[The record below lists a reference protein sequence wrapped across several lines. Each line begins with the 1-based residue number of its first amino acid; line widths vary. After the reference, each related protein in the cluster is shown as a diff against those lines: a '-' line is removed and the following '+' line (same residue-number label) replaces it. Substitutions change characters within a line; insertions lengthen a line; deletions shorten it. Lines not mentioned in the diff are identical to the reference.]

1 MRQIS
6 LALERDSNCV
16 TLLWLSQTTLDW
28 ILDWRLSRFRRA
40 RFNWYPSFVSHH
52 IRATFTI
59 VYIVLHRE
67 HRTVWNFFCILEARG
82 RFQNLLW
89 YLGRSLGEDKW
100 PFGRHHSNSLRCHHR
115 HIRHHHHP
123 GHHHHQVLQLV
134 AQHYFFLADNKIPER
149 IENMLF
155 CIFQGQNLPNKV
167 VFNHIPMKAD
177 YRNMCMCMCMLI
189 LLLWTISPLLRS
201 GSCTINH
208 NSAKRS
214 GML

>member
-6 LALERDSNCV
+6 LALERDSSWV

-115 HIRHHHHP
+115 HHRHIRHHHHP
-123 GHHHHQVLQLV
+123 GHHHQVLQLV
-134 AQHYFFLADNKIPER
+134 AQQCFFFWQITNSQREYRICCFVSFKVKICPTK
-149 IENMLF
+149 LF
-155 CIFQGQNLPNKV
+155 STTS
-167 VFNHIPMKAD
+167 
-177 YRNMCMCMCMLI
+177 
-189 LLLWTISPLLRS
+189 LWKPTIVI
-201 GSCTINH
+201 CVCVYVC
-208 NSAKRS
+208 
-214 GML
+214 